1 MVFIPQEHKLCAHPC
16 MEYYDGA
23 NIHFFAPLS
32 KQDEFYVPEYN
43 LEASRDENSFQSLI
57 DSNSESE
64 ILEESQ
70 QSVDDNRN
78 HGLSDL
84 GGDITTMSKERKR
97 DGENEL
103 QMEEMA
109 SQNDNDVEDDN
120 ESSDDLSSFEVVKKE
135 KDVWLVT

>member
-1 MVFIPQEHKLCAHPC
+1 

-43 LEASRDENSFQSLI
+43 LEASRDENSFQSLV

-135 KDVWLVT
+135 KDV